1 MRWFRGTG
9 TSFYRTSVW
18 VIGENTKFS
27 EGDFLDMR
35 KELSYPNEVARSI
48 YDLPQLLAMV
58 DRGQI
63 EEFRDH
69 DPDLEVDIGL

>member
-48 YDLPQLLAMV
+48 
-58 DRGQI
+58 
-63 EEFRDH
+63 
-69 DPDLEVDIGL
+69 